1 MNFIEKYNLLINQ
14 KLQELIQIYI
24 KERNINQVG
33 NLFVNIS
40 DINNINIQY
49 IKEVD
54 IPEKIREDIKNK
66 HKQNNEKPSI
76 IYSFI
81 YDNNDSIILE
91 IDLDSYKI

>member
-24 KERNINQVG
+24 KERNTNQIG

-66 HKQNNEKPSI
+66 HKQNKEKPSI

-81 YDNNDSIILE
+81 YDKNDSIILE